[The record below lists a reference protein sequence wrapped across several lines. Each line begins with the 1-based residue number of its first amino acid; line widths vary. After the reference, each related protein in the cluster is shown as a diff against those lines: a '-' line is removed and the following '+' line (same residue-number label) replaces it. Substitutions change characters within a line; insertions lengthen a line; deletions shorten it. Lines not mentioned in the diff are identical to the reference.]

1 MSGDAKRYFF
11 TPRGVERLR
20 RRIAEARA
28 AYLAVCEQNPEAR
41 EAGDSSVWHDN
52 FAFEETQR
60 QMHQLARRV
69 RDLESVLL
77 LAEVVT
83 PERAPV
89 RAAIGTRVHYRLDGQ
104 ERASV
109 ATLVGWDDG
118 DPASKRVSY
127 NSPLG
132 VALIGATVG
141 EERELLAG
149 GRPRTA
155 EILAIEVAEDL

>member
-11 TPRGVERLR
+11 TPRGIERLR
-20 RRIAEARA
+20 RRIVEVRA
-28 AYLAVCEQNPEAR
+28 AYLAVCEQSPEAR

-69 RDLESVLL
+69 RDLERVLL
-77 LAEVVT
+77 LAEIVT
-83 PERAPV
+83 PERVPV

-104 ERASV
+104 GQERV
-109 ATLVGWDDG
+109 AILVGWDDG

-141 EERELLAG
+141 EERDLLAG
-149 GRPRTA
+149 GHSHVA
-155 EILAIEVAEDL
+155 EILAIEATEDL